1 MQRVQGS
8 SGWVSDIRLNTTDFE
23 MQSTIQ
29 VSIKLI
35 LLVGILALL
44 QQTTRAQAVRPPI
57 PPPTISAEKSSP
69 GAPAD
74 DQAPTALD
82 YEMRAKRA
90 IKYAEKE
97 HEENLSRAKEI
108 SQLGN
113 QLATSFKSKQ
123 ALDSTDLKKLEK
135 LEKLTRKIRSEVG
148 ASDDDEVVL
157 EEKPHDLSGAVEC
170 VAKVS
175 SSLSEKVVKTPRQVV
190 SAAIIEESNVLLEL
204 VRIVRNLAH

>member
-1 MQRVQGS
+1 M
-8 SGWVSDIRLNTTDFE
+8 NATDFE
-23 MQSTIQ
+23 MLSTIQ
-29 VSIKLI
+29 VSIRLI
-35 LLVGILALL
+35 LLLGSLALL
-44 QQTTRAQAVRPPI
+44 QQTTRAQIRPPT
-57 PPPTISAEKSSP
+57 PPPSSSAEKSSP
-69 GAPAD
+69 GAQD
-74 DQAPTALD
+74 EQAPTALD

-97 HEENLSRAKEI
+97 HEENLSRAKEV
-108 SQLGN
+108 SQLGG
-113 QLATSFKSKQ
+113 QLASSFKSKQ
-123 ALDSTDLKKLEK
+123 SLDSADLKKLEK

-157 EEKPHDLSGAVEC
+157 EEKPQDLSGAVEC

-204 VRIVRNLAH
+204 VRIVRTLAHR

>member
-1 MQRVQGS
+1 MGF
-8 SGWVSDIRLNTTDFE
+8 SDIRLNTTDFE

-29 VSIKLI
+29 VSIRLI
-35 LLVGILALL
+35 LLLGILALL
-44 QQTTRAQAVRPPI
+44 QQTTRAQVRPPT
-57 PPPTISAEKSSP
+57 PPPAISAEKSSP
-69 GAPAD
+69 GIPD

-82 YEMRAKRA
+82 DEMRAKRA
-90 IKYAEKE
+90 IRYAEKE

-123 ALDSTDLKKLEK
+123 SLDSADLKKLEK
-135 LEKLTRKIRSEVG
+135 LEKLTRKIRTEVG

-157 EEKPHDLSGAVEC
+157 EEKPHDLAGAVEC

-175 SSLSEKVVKTPRQVV
+175 SSLSDKVVKTPRQVV

>member
-1 MQRVQGS
+1 MQR
-8 SGWVSDIRLNTTDFE
+8 I
-23 MQSTIQ
+23 IQ
-29 VSIKLI
+29 VSIRLI
-35 LLVGILALL
+35 LLVGMLAVL
-44 QQTTRAQAVRPPI
+44 QQTTRAQAVRPPT
-57 PPPTISAEKSSP
+57 PPPSITAEKSSP
-69 GAPAD
+69 GVPD

-97 HEENLSRAKEI
+97 HEENLSRAKEV
-108 SQLGN
+108 SQLGS
-113 QLATSFKSKQ
+113 QLADSFKSKQ
-123 ALDSTDLKKLEK
+123 SLDSADLKKLEK
-135 LEKLTRKIRSEVG
+135 LEKLTRKIRTEVG

-175 SSLSEKVVKTPRQVV
+175 SSLSDKVVKTPRQVV